1 MYDTVHSLSIVLTE
15 FLLLVGNPLGET
27 PQDSGSEPPSP
38 DPIRTREI
46 NSLLRL
52 NRIVRDQ
59 EALKKRVC
67 IGLLPTVPLQVTKCC
82 LGPSP
87 GWP

>member
-1 MYDTVHSLSIVLTE
+1 MQYLFVVVTE
-15 FLLLVGNPLGET
+15 FLLLVRNPAGT
-27 PQDSGSEPPSP
+27 VPQESEPPSP